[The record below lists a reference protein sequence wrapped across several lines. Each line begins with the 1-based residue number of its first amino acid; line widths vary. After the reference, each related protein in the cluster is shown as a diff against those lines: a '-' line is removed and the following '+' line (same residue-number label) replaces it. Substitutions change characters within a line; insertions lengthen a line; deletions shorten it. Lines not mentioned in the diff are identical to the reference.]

1 MVEGGERG
9 TRQLAWPW
17 QVVKHKVFTGLVP
30 IQVLRGEERRLHFA
44 GGSWVDFQEAVLVAQ
59 CVDPLKA
66 AYDVQYEDIA
76 GTWWTGV
83 DGAAAL
89 MRVNANDAIQ
99 SFMAGKTMEDAIYL
113 SGPEVAGSLTLAVPN
128 INVDPAFAEITD
140 RTGIMTSDLRLSG
153 VTLSK
158 TYVETREEVA
168 LDELRLRPV
177 EKRWDLMLG
186 VLRKIVD
193 EEDGPPNTLAEAV
206 ETFVGISM
214 ATMLQNVSGKMFVGG
229 VGQMGQMLSTITQ
242 MMRPGAAAAQSQP
255 TN

>member
-1 MVEGGERG
+1 
-9 TRQLAWPW
+9 
-17 QVVKHKVFTGLVP
+17 
-30 IQVLRGEERRLHFA
+30 
-44 GGSWVDFQEAVLVAQ
+44 
-59 CVDPLKA
+59 
-66 AYDVQYEDIA
+66 
-76 GTWWTGV
+76 
-83 DGAAAL
+83 
-89 MRVNANDAIQ
+89 
-99 SFMAGKTMEDAIYL
+99 
-113 SGPEVAGSLTLAVPN
+113 
-128 INVDPAFAEITD
+128 
-140 RTGIMTSDLRLSG
+140 
-153 VTLSK
+153 
-158 TYVETREEVA
+158 REEVA